1 MTIKTKPFPEMS
13 PVHNHKQKE
22 RPKINMLQ
30 DQGAYNRKV
39 ENDARRSFRETE
51 ELRNQSET
59 MVDIPKIREG
69 AKADINNKVK
79 RLLNTP
85 AHKRTHDEDVLYE
98 NLPKNLQ
105 KLIDEKHK
113 QRHGF

>member
-1 MTIKTKPFPEMS
+1 MTSKPFELNV
-13 PVHNHKQKE
+13 VHSKKRKE
-22 RPKINMLQ
+22 RVEIDRTK
-30 DQGAYNRKV
+30 DATAWNRNI
-39 ENDARRSFRETE
+39 ENQARQSFKEMEALRS
-51 ELRNQSET
+51 QAET

-69 AKADINNKVK
+69 VKADINNKVK

-85 AHKRTHDEDVLYE
+85 AHKRTSQEDELYE
-98 NLPKNLQ
+98 NLPRSTQ